1 MKTAINMSY
10 LEVSQDVGYNYYV
23 KLIIGLDYL
32 KMNENSC

>member
-1 MKTAINMSY
+1 MKTAISMCY

-23 KLIIGLDYL
+23 KWIIGLDYL